1 MQDFRPQPHCCDTMA
16 GTGSSKQPKF
26 LSVFQR
32 LSIALSNHDQC
43 FCLKPK
49 QVQCFESLIAGS
61 DVIAVLPTGYG
72 KSEVPPPPASA
83 RYPSNEDDKQYC
95 VGRYSPEFDH

>member
-1 MQDFRPQPHCCDTMA
+1 MQDFRPQLHCCYTRYTMA
-16 GTGSSKQPKF
+16 GTGSSRQPKF

-49 QVQCFESLIAGS
+49 QVQCFESLIDGS
-61 DVIAVLPTGYG
+61 DVITPL
-72 KSEVPPPPASA
+72 
-83 RYPSNEDDKQYC
+83 NLIIEDQLMGCKFSIF
-95 VGRYSPEFDH
+95 SP